1 MTCSHTYGITSDPLT
16 QLACVFSALIHD
28 VGKTNAQAQIP
39 QSCPH
44 EKVCSPYSLIRA
56 LHVDHE
62 GVPNA
67 TLVEESHPVA
77 SKYEG
82 RSVAEQ
88 NSVDLA
94 WNLLM
99 EDKYKD
105 LRSTIYSTSV
115 ERKRFRQL
123 IVNSVMATDIL
134 DAELKS
140 LRNNRWERAFSE
152 QSIYSASALDESSYL
167 TINRKATVVI
177 EHLIQVS
184 SNLSSIVFVQRCNGS
199 HSMLLHCRAGF

>member
-1 MTCSHTYGITSDPLT
+1 M
-16 QLACVFSALIHD
+16 
-28 VGKTNAQAQIP
+28 
-39 QSCPH
+39 
-44 EKVCSPYSLIRA
+44 
-56 LHVDHE
+56 
-62 GVPNA
+62 
-67 TLVEESHPVA
+67 A

-152 QSIYSASALDESSYL
+152 QSIYSTSALDESSYL